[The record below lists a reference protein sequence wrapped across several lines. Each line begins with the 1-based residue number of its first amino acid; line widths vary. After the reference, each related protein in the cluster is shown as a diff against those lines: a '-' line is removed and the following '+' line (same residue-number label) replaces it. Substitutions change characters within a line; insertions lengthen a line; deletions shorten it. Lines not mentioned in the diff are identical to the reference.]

1 MPAMSLTS
9 HYIDIEGVNI
19 HYVSAEPYLDKKANS
34 NNKPTLVFL
43 HGFPEYWQA
52 WQHQLSYFSDNY
64 RVIAPDLPGY
74 NLSDKPDDISFYQV
88 PNLINFFSKFI
99 AAVSQNQ
106 KVLLVAHDWGG
117 AIAWPLAAFYS
128 QYIDKLVI
136 LNAAHPSTF
145 TREMINNPLQRN
157 KSDYIHQLIDLNAE
171 DLLQANNY
179 QYLCE
184 KMLFADGSAVLNAD
198 TKANYIAAWQQ
209 TGVING
215 MLQYYRAMPQLAA
228 KSDEKANQ
236 QVKHVSEMKIPNIR
250 VNVPTLIL
258 WGEQDEAF
266 VVENLN
272 NLEQYVPNCTIK
284 RFKDASHWLMHEKS
298 AQINIAIENFINTS
312 VVS

>member
-1 MPAMSLTS
+1 MQTMPLTS

-19 HYVSAEPYLDKKANS
+19 HYVSAEPCLNENTNTVA
-34 NNKPTLVFL
+34 TLVFL

-52 WQHQLSYFSDNY
+52 WQNQLNYFSSHY

-74 NLSDKPDDISFYQV
+74 NLSDKPEKLDFYQV
-88 PNLINFFSKFI
+88 PHLIKFISKFI
-99 AAVSQNQ
+99 AAISQNQ

-117 AIAWPLAAFYS
+117 AIAWPLAAFYP

-145 TREMINNPLQRN
+145 TREMINNPLQRS
-157 KSDYIHQLIDLNAE
+157 KSGYIHQLIDLNAE
-171 DLLQANNY
+171 DLLQQDNY

-184 KMLFADGSAVLNAD
+184 KMHFSDGSPVLND
-198 TKANYIAAWQQ
+198 ETKALYINAWQQ

-215 MLQYYRAMPQLAA
+215 MLQYYRAMPQLAS
-228 KSDEKANQ
+228 KCEDNSNE

-250 VNVPTLIL
+250 VHIPTLIL

-266 VVENLN
+266 VVENLDHI
-272 NLEQYVPNCTIK
+272 EQYVPNCTIK

-298 AQINIAIENFINTS
+298 TEINHAIECFINT
-312 VVS
+312 